1 MRTLTILGSTGSIG
15 RQALDVVATHHP
27 DVRLGF
33 LTTNRNATL
42 LAEQVARYHPYGVAI
57 VSEDAYRIF
66 REISNFDGPIL
77 CGTDGIL
84 DAAAWEEN
92 DIVLSALVGFAG
104 VAPTLAALERG
115 TTIALANKESLVV
128 AGELITA
135 RARER
140 NVPLLAVDSEHSAI
154 LQCIVGES
162 HSSIEQIILTAS
174 GGPFRTYSSTQ
185 LMHVTPDDALQH
197 PTWTM
202 GAKITIDSATLMNKG
217 FEVIEAH
224 WLFNLPPERIGIV
237 IHPQSIVH
245 SFVMFCDG
253 SVKAQLSLPDMRL
266 PIHYALTYPER
277 RPTAL
282 QRIDWHQLRVLEFEK
297 PDPARFPCL
306 QLALDALAT
315 GGSAPAV
322 LNAANEV
329 AVTAFLQRTILFP
342 QIPRI
347 VEQTL
352 ATIAPSPLTSLEDLT
367 VLDRC
372 ARQTAWNIVRQIQ
385 LEH

>member
-104 VAPTLAALERG
+104 VAPTLAAIERG

-224 WLFNLPPERIGIV
+224 WLFDLPPERIGIV

-282 QRIDWHQLRVLEFEK
+282 QRIDWDQLRVLEFEK

-352 ATIAPSPLTSLEDLT
+352 ATIAPSPLTSLEELT

>member
-33 LTTNRNATL
+33 LTTYRNATL

-104 VAPTLAALERG
+104 VAPTLAAIERG

-140 NVPLLAVDSEHSAI
+140 NVPILAVDSEHSAI

-174 GGPFRTYSSTQ
+174 GGPFRTYSSSQ

-224 WLFNLPPERIGIV
+224 WLFDLPPERIGIV

-282 QRIDWHQLRVLEFEK
+282 QRIDWDQLRVLEFEK

-329 AVTAFLQRTILFP
+329 AVTAFLQRTIHFP

>member
-15 RQALDVVATHHP
+15 RQALDVIATHHP

-104 VAPTLAALERG
+104 VAPTLAAIERG

-140 NVPLLAVDSEHSAI
+140 NVPILAVDSEHSAI

-224 WLFNLPPERIGIV
+224 WLFDLPPERIGIV

-282 QRIDWHQLRVLEFEK
+282 QRIDWDHLRVLEFEQ

-315 GGSAPAV
+315 GGSAPAI

-329 AVTAFLQRTILFP
+329 AVTAFLQRTIHFP